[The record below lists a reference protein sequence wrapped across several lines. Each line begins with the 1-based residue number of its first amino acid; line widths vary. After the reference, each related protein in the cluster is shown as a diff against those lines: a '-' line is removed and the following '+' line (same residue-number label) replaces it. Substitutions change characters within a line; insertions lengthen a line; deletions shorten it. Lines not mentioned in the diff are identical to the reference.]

1 MASDTLLPI
10 TKYTSPPGK
19 PEDVIL
25 FYGQAEKIVEYMVE
39 NFGSKT
45 FTQFIKSLKNGIS
58 VNKSIEQNYGMSKTE
73 IENEWRLSIGA
84 STIKETSNQNKPK
97 STSSSIQLY
106 TLDGVKDNSE
116 KLSKEKSENKDN
128 SEKSSEEKS
137 ENKDFKATVDQ
148 KKNQKT
154 NSCGLSDSNEIL
166 MLFSLFCIGMLYKKR
181 KQL

>member
-45 FTQFIKSLKNGIS
+45 FTQFIKSLKNGMS
-58 VNKSIEQNYGMSKTE
+58 VNKAIEQNYGMSKTE

-84 STIKETSNQNKPK
+84 STIKETSNQNKQANGQ
-97 STSSSIQLY
+97 TSKQTAKQTNTQANTQTTQKQESKQ
-106 TLDGVKDNSE
+106 TRNQTKQQHDNTHE
-116 KLSKEKSENKDN
+116 QAHTNKQ
-128 SEKSSEEKS
+128 S
-137 ENKDFKATVDQ
+137 
-148 KKNQKT
+148 
-154 NSCGLSDSNEIL
+154 
-166 MLFSLFCIGMLYKKR
+166 
-181 KQL
+181 